1 MKWFL
6 QVGELLYCNNRGMTS
21 CCFVNEKC
29 GGNWDTINDEM
40 TQKAVDFLQNPK
52 VFVTDLVKKAGY
64 DTCHRTEEYDADQC
78 HQDCQEQEKS
88 DFARNCT
95 KDGGLYKCCIRWIYL
110 SILMLLHHFFFR
122 RDKVFCHEC
131 RFCCTLSVCTDK
143 QGKSY
148 YRDSLDKPLNGSKNK
163 VFIII

>member
-1 MKWFL
+1 
-6 QVGELLYCNNRGMTS
+6 
-21 CCFVNEKC
+21 
-29 GGNWDTINDEM
+29 M

-52 VFVTDLVKKAGY
+52 VFITDLVKKAGY

-95 KDGGLYKCCIRWIYL
+95 KDGGLYKCCIR
-110 SILMLLHHFFFR
+110 

-143 QGKSY
+143 EGKSY

-163 VFIII
+163 AMDAIM

>member
-1 MKWFL
+1 
-6 QVGELLYCNNRGMTS
+6 MTS

-29 GGNWDTINDEM
+29 GGNWNTINDAM

-52 VFVTDLVKKAGY
+52 VFITDLVKKAGY

-95 KDGGLYKCCIRWIYL
+95 KDGGLYKCCIR
-110 SILMLLHHFFFR
+110 
-122 RDKVFCHEC
+122 
-131 RFCCTLSVCTDK
+131 
-143 QGKSY
+143 
-148 YRDSLDKPLNGSKNK
+148 
-163 VFIII
+163 

>member
-1 MKWFL
+1 
-6 QVGELLYCNNRGMTS
+6 MTS

-52 VFVTDLVKKAGY
+52 VFITDLVKKAGY

-78 HQDCQEQEKS
+78 HQDCQKQEKS

-95 KDGGLYKCCIRWIYL
+95 KDGGLYKCCIR
-110 SILMLLHHFFFR
+110 
-122 RDKVFCHEC
+122 
-131 RFCCTLSVCTDK
+131 
-143 QGKSY
+143 
-148 YRDSLDKPLNGSKNK
+148 
-163 VFIII
+163 